1 MSIEIKYMYKQYNEF
16 GYKET
21 ESIQQVRTKDY
32 AKYINKAKAYNQDC
46 ENELYISEVRD
57 LSQTPKHTTC
67 LGYTSGPVELNEFR
81 LKGRD
86 LKHSSLG
93 GNAFQCIYLI
103 PTLEF

>member
-1 MSIEIKYMYKQYNEF
+1 MSIEIKYMYKKYNEF

-32 AKYINKAKAYNQDC
+32 SKYIAKAKTYNQDY

-57 LSQTPKHTTC
+57 LSQTPRHTTC
-67 LGYTSGPVELNEFR
+67 LGYTAVPNELKEVR
-81 LKGRD
+81 LKARD

>member
-1 MSIEIKYMYKQYNEF
+1 MSIEIKYMYKQYNAF

-32 AKYINKAKAYNQDC
+32 AKYINKAKSYNQDC

-57 LSQTPKHTTC
+57 LNQTPKHTTC
-67 LGYTSGPVELNEFR
+67 LSYAAVPLELNEFR
-81 LKGRD
+81 LRARD
-86 LKHSSLG
+86 TKYSSLG

>member
-1 MSIEIKYMYKQYNEF
+1 MSIEIKYMYKKYNEF

-32 AKYINKAKAYNQDC
+32 AKYIAKAKTYNQDY

-57 LSQTPKHTTC
+57 LSQTPRHTTC
-67 LGYTSGPVELNEFR
+67 LGYTASPIKLNEFR
-81 LKGRD
+81 LKPRD

>member
-1 MSIEIKYMYKQYNEF
+1 MSIEIKYVYKQYNKF

-32 AKYINKAKAYNQDC
+32 AKYINKAKSYNQDC

-67 LGYTSGPVELNEFR
+67 LSYAAVPLELNEFR
-81 LKGRD
+81 LRARD
-86 LKHSSLG
+86 TKYSSLG